1 MYAAMR
7 EGGNL
12 AGFAIG
18 KELLASFFSL
28 LLPVASI
35 SRPDI
40 EGLHGSGTTLLCR
53 RSRLDG

>member
-18 KELLASFFSL
+18 KELLASFFL
-28 LLPVASI
+28 CFCQWHLP
-35 SRPDI
+35 
-40 EGLHGSGTTLLCR
+40 T
-53 RSRLDG
+53 